1 MKEFFYKEHSIRVV
15 AIGKASWFV
24 VKDICRVFEF
34 ATFRDWVKT
43 QKANHFRLV
52 GVPDRRGRV
61 QKTWVTDRAGLM
73 TLAGKIGHPDG
84 KTFGRW
90 LIRQAETVPNA
101 GGPAETEKESSS
113 ALQVIDERS
122 LLGKDF
128 RVYGSAD
135 DPLFLAQDVAAW
147 IDYAKTGNGAYDVSR
162 MLQTV
167 DEEEKLVRTM
177 FVSGQKREVLFLTE
191 DGLYEVLMLSRK
203 PIAKDFKKR
212 VKEIL
217 RSIRR
222 TGSYGAPRMV
232 AGYPVPEDLE
242 SMLRVMTNLAAEL
255 RKQEDVILRLSEAL
269 EDQATIMDM
278 AARSCRG
285 YTRILLEKGGVRLG
299 GGVGDGLVGENA

>member
-24 VKDICRVFEF
+24 AKDICRVFDF
-34 ATFRDWVKT
+34 LTFRDWIKT

-52 GVPDRRGRV
+52 GVPDRRGRA
-61 QKTWVTDRAGLM
+61 QKTWVTDRAGL
-73 TLAGKIGHPDG
+73 LALVVKIGHPDG

-90 LIRQAETVPNA
+90 LIRQAETAPNA
-101 GGPAETEKESSS
+101 GGPTETEKESSS

-135 DPLFLAQDVAAW
+135 DPLFLAQDVAKW
-147 IDYAKTGNGAYDVSR
+147 IEHTNPTEMIR
-162 MLQTV
+162 MV
-167 DEEEKLVRTM
+167 DDDEKLNSTILS
-177 FVSGQKREVLFLTE
+177 SGQKREVLFLTE

-242 SMLRVMTNLAAEL
+242 SMLRVMTNMAAEL
-255 RKQEDVILRLSEAL
+255 RNRDDVILRLSEAL
-269 EDQATIMDM
+269 EDQATVVEM

-285 YTRILLEKGGVRLG
+285 YTRISLEKGG
-299 GGVGDGLVGENA
+299 A